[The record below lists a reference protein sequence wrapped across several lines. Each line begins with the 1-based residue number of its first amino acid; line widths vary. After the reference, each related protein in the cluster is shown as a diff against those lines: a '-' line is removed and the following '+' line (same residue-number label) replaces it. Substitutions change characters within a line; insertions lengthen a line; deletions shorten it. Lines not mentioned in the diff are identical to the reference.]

1 MPALFRGGMH
11 PKIRVLLVD
20 DHEIAR
26 IGVRTMLSADN
37 DIDVV
42 GEAADGGQAVEMARR
57 TRPDVVLMDIRMP
70 LMSGYE
76 AVAFIKRELPQT
88 SVLMLTSACAEDAIS
103 KSFEVGANG
112 YLVKDVLPE
121 ELVMAVRSVGL
132 GERVLSGTAQRAID
146 EARKPKPVEHDA
158 LPLTKRER
166 QIVTMVTSGF
176 TSQQIA
182 EHLSIS
188 RRTVETHRARIMAKL
203 GVNNAAGLVRLS
215 LTTSTSTNPPHSSPP
230 TDS

>member
-1 MPALFRGGMH
+1 MH
-11 PKIRVLLVD
+11 PSIRVLLVD
-20 DHEIAR
+20 DHELVR
-26 IGVRTMLSADN
+26 TGVRTLLSSEA
-37 DIDVV
+37 DIDIVA
-42 GEAADGGQAVEMARR
+42 EAADGGQAVELARR
-57 TRPDVVLMDIRMP
+57 TRPDVVLMDIKMP

-88 SVLMLTSACAEDAIS
+88 SVMMLATSGEEEVIRKAFDA
-103 KSFEVGANG
+103 GADG

-121 ELVMAVRSVGL
+121 ELIMAVRSVGL
-132 GERVLSGTAQRAID
+132 GERILSGTAQRAL
-146 EARKPKPVEHDA
+146 EMGTKPVSAGGDG

-182 EHLSIS
+182 DHLAIS

-215 LTTSTSTNPPHSSPP
+215 LTNPSATQKSPSSQLSDP
-230 TDS
+230 

>member
-1 MPALFRGGMH
+1 MH
-11 PKIRVLLVD
+11 PSIRVLLVD
-20 DHEIAR
+20 DHELVR
-26 IGVRTMLSADN
+26 TGVRTLLSSEA
-37 DIDVV
+37 DIDIVA
-42 GEAADGGQAVEMARR
+42 EAADGGQAVELARR
-57 TRPDVVLMDIRMP
+57 TRPDVVLMDIKMP

-88 SVLMLTSACAEDAIS
+88 SVMMLATSGEEEIIRKALDA
-103 KSFEVGANG
+103 GADG

-121 ELVMAVRSVGL
+121 ELIMAVRSVGL
-132 GERVLSGTAQRAID
+132 GERILSGTAQRAL
-146 EARKPKPVEHDA
+146 EMAKKPVSAGGDG

-182 EHLSIS
+182 DHLAIS

-215 LTTSTSTNPPHSSPP
+215 LTNPSASQKSPSSQLSDP
-230 TDS
+230 

>member
-1 MPALFRGGMH
+1 ML

-20 DHEIAR
+20 DHELVRA
-26 IGVRTMLSADN
+26 GVRTLLTSEE

-42 GEAADGGQAVEMARR
+42 SEAADGGQAVEMARR

-76 AVAFIKRELPQT
+76 AVAFIKRELPTT
-88 SVLMLTSACAEDAIS
+88 SVLMLTSAADEDSIR
-103 KSFEVGANG
+103 KSLEIGADG

-121 ELVMAVRSVGL
+121 ELTMAVRSVRL
-132 GERVLSGTAQRAID
+132 GERVLSGTAQRVVDNHASTRGPD
-146 EARKPKPVEHDA
+146 HDG

-166 QIVTMVTSGF
+166 QIVSMVTSGF

-182 EHLSIS
+182 DHLEIS

-215 LTTSTSTNPPHSSPP
+215 LTNTPSASNTPNSQLATP
-230 TDS
+230 

>member
-1 MPALFRGGMH
+1 MH

-20 DHEIAR
+20 DHEL
-26 IGVRTMLSADN
+26 VRAGIRTLLSTDEE
-37 DIDVV
+37 IEVV
-42 GEAADGGQAVEMARR
+42 SEAADGGQAVELARR

-76 AVAFIKRELPQT
+76 AVAFIKRELPAT
-88 SVLMLTSACAEDAIS
+88 SVLMLTGAADEESIR
-103 KSFEVGANG
+103 KSLEVGADG

-121 ELVMAVRSVGL
+121 ELVMAVRSVRL
-132 GERVLSGTAQRAID
+132 GERVLSGTAQRVMERHAVQMTSANND
-146 EARKPKPVEHDA
+146 G

-166 QIVTMVTSGF
+166 QIVTMVISGF

-182 EHLSIS
+182 DYLEIS
-188 RRTVETHRARIMAKL
+188 RRTVETHRGRVMAKL

-215 LTTSTSTNPPHSSPP
+215 LTNPPTAQNTPSSPV
-230 TDS
+230 SAQ

>member
-1 MPALFRGGMH
+1 MH

-26 IGVRTMLSADN
+26 IGVRTMLSTDT

-88 SVLMLTSACAEDAIS
+88 SVLMLTSASAEDTIG
-103 KSFEVGANG
+103 KSFEVGADG

-132 GERVLSGTAQRAID
+132 GERVLSSTAQRVLD
-146 EARKPKPVEHDA
+146 EARKPRPVENDA

-215 LTTSTSTNPPHSSPP
+215 LTTSTSAHSPHTSPP
-230 TDS
+230 ADP

>member
-1 MPALFRGGMH
+1 ML

-20 DHEIAR
+20 DHELVRA
-26 IGVRTMLSADN
+26 GVRTLLTTEE
-37 DIDVV
+37 DIEVV
-42 GEAADGGQAVEMARR
+42 SEAADGGQAVEMARR

-76 AVAFIKRELPQT
+76 AVAFIKREVPTT
-88 SVLMLTSACAEDAIS
+88 SILMLTSVVDVESIR
-103 KSFEVGANG
+103 KSIEVGADG

-121 ELVMAVRSVGL
+121 ELMMAIRSVRL
-132 GERVLSGTAQRAID
+132 GERVFSATARSVVD
-146 EARKPKPVEHDA
+146 HEASTRVPENDG

-166 QIVTMVTSGF
+166 QIVTMVTSGC

-182 EHLSIS
+182 EYLEIS

-215 LTTSTSTNPPHSSPP
+215 LTNAPLASNNPTSPP
-230 TDS
+230 PTP

>member
-1 MPALFRGGMH
+1 ML

-20 DHEIAR
+20 DHELVRA
-26 IGVRTMLSADN
+26 GVRTLLTTEE
-37 DIDVV
+37 DIEVV
-42 GEAADGGQAVEMARR
+42 SEASDGGQAVEMARR

-76 AVAFIKRELPQT
+76 AVAFIKRELPTT
-88 SVLMLTSACAEDAIS
+88 SVLMLSSAVDEDSIR
-103 KSFEVGANG
+103 KSLEIGADG

-121 ELVMAVRSVGL
+121 ELTMAVRSVRL
-132 GERVLSGTAQRAID
+132 GERVLSGTARRVMDHQASRRAPEND
-146 EARKPKPVEHDA
+146 G

-166 QIVTMVTSGF
+166 QIVTMVTSGC

-182 EHLSIS
+182 DHLEIS

-203 GVNNAAGLVRLS
+203 GVSNAAGLVRLS
-215 LTTSTSTNPPHSSPP
+215 LTNAPSVQNNPNSQLPVP
-230 TDS
+230 

>member
-1 MPALFRGGMH
+1 MH
-11 PKIRVLLVD
+11 PSIRVLLVD
-20 DHEIAR
+20 DHELVR
-26 IGVRTMLSADN
+26 TGVRTLLSSEA
-37 DIDVV
+37 DIDIVA
-42 GEAADGGQAVEMARR
+42 EAADGGQAVELARR
-57 TRPDVVLMDIRMP
+57 TRPDVVLMDIKMP

-88 SVLMLTSACAEDAIS
+88 SVMMLATSGEEEVIRKALD
-103 KSFEVGANG
+103 VGADG

-121 ELVMAVRSVGL
+121 ELIMAVRSVGL
-132 GERVLSGTAQRAID
+132 GERVLSGTAQRAL
-146 EARKPKPVEHDA
+146 EMAKKPVSGGGDG

-182 EHLSIS
+182 DHLSIS
-188 RRTVETHRARIMAKL
+188 RRTVETHRARIMGKL

-215 LTTSTSTNPPHSSPP
+215 LTNSPQPKPPSSLTQDP
-230 TDS
+230 